1 MRTVKKNVTA
11 KINTNIVPEVPKD
24 LRRKFLSVQNYNLL
38 VSVSRFAADYA
49 RGRLR
54 LNNLALM
61 GYDNS
66 NRVENIKVTKCQG
79 SCNLFFGPSCK
90 ILHCVIDLDVDLDDA
105 SVREKKFLMMCNN
118 CASDYK
124 GDDRYDVLQLFPHL
138 KLVNVERLCEL
149 GFLTKYIFPINLDY
163 KIVKRQVPARNYHD
177 IYAMVKSIIAE
188 KKTNEQ
194 ISEINLRT
202 YGRTLFTDTDFDC
215 TIKSTFQDNPDVPSA
230 EFEFYPVESSM
241 LKVVKTFDDRT
252 LRDYFYE
259 VTTRVYDTRADY
271 VLYYNIMCKI
281 FCTFC
286 TETKLYDKIHPV
298 LYCTKCGFTDAF
310 YFRNSNIINGIKYYK
325 QCVVEKTKNSK
336 CIRYYDLD
344 LYKKLLKNN
353 KK

>member
-11 KINTNIVPEVPKD
+11 KINTNIVPEVPRD

-54 LNNLALM
+54 LNNLKLL
-61 GYDNS
+61 GYDNN
-66 NRVENIKVTKCQG
+66 NRVENTKMTKCQG
-79 SCNLFFGPSCK
+79 SCDLFFGPHCK
-90 ILHCVIDLDVDLDDA
+90 VLYCVIDLEVDLDDSA
-105 SVREKKFLMMCNN
+105 TRWNKFLMMCNN

-124 GDDRYDVLQLFPHL
+124 GDDRYNVLQLFPHL
-138 KLVNVERLCEL
+138 KLVNVERLCAL
-149 GFLTKYIFPINLDY
+149 GFLTKYIFPINLEY
-163 KIVKRQVPARNYHD
+163 KVVKRQVPVRNYHD
-177 IYAMVKSIIAE
+177 IYATVKSIIAE
-188 KKTNEQ
+188 KQPYEQ

-259 VTTRVYDTRADY
+259 VTTRVYNTRSDY
-271 VLYYNIMCKI
+271 VLYYNIKCTL

-286 TETKLYDKIHPV
+286 TDTKLYKKTHPIM
-298 LYCTKCGFTDAF
+298 YCTKCGFTDALF
-310 YFRNSNIINGIKYYK
+310 FRDSNIINGIKYYK

-344 LYKKLLKNN
+344 LYKSLVKKN